1 MGSAFAMRPN
11 GGSTPSGDAPRGHR
25 GAGPPVWTVAA
36 GLLSSFAVWAT
47 VRDVEEADQPALR
60 IT

>member
-1 MGSAFAMRPN
+1 
-11 GGSTPSGDAPRGHR
+11 
-25 GAGPPVWTVAA
+25 VAA